1 MANRHMRRSAVS
13 AGRVLFSIQKTTWK
27 AGESEVICLHGGLRL
42 YRLAGERDIFLEMSS
57 HYRQVSRYNTLSY
70 FLLIFADKISGREI
84 IVPIDNKTL
93 IRGEAD

>member
-42 YRLAGERDIFLEMSS
+42 CRLAGERDIFLEMSS

-84 IVPIDNKTL
+84 IVLIDNKTL

>member
-1 MANRHMRRSAVS
+1 MNGTEIA
-13 AGRVLFSIQKTTWK
+13 WK

-42 YRLAGERDIFLEMSS
+42 CRLAGERDIFLEMSS

-84 IVPIDNKTL
+84 IVLIDNKTL